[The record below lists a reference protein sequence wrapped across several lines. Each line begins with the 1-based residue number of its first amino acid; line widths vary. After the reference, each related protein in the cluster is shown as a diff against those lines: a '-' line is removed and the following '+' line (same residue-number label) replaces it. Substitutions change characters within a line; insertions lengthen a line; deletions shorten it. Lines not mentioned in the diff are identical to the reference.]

1 MSNLYAYELVKNYD
15 KRIFET
21 SKDEFIQFAKNY
33 NIFQSS
39 QNKFYLDNV
48 KKIIQRC
55 EQENISLNLLRPEG

>member
-15 KRIFET
+15 KKIFET

-39 QNKFYLDNV
+39 ENKFYLDNV

-55 EQENISLNLLRPEG
+55 EQENISLDLLRTEG